1 MGQGAVTA
9 IVFGNVSSPGET
21 GRTSKSRL
29 INCILEQ
36 LQDGSTNHKRAPGLK
51 RFITSAGGNAHT
63 RGMIAANSNTLLVV
77 YNGKVESVSY
87 SAGATISSVGG
98 TLSGTDLVTLAR
110 NNAATP
116 DIVCVSPANGAF
128 TINAAGAVS
137 AYPDADVGAP
147 NSVCFG
153 DGYFFFTY
161 GDGSCIASG
170 LNSTSIN
177 VLDSIKAES
186 QSGPILRGVFYRGLL
201 FLFTPSTT
209 EVWQDTANPTGF
221 PFSRSAVIP
230 RGLMSANAVAGW
242 EDRFPA
248 QLMWVGPD
256 NIVYKMVGYEPVR
269 ISTHDVEH
277 DLQSLAD
284 KTEVRCFVAMNNGH
298 PFFYV
303 KSSEFTWAYDL
314 LTSTWQERH
323 SYGLTRWRGEQSCF
337 MWDDWVIGDE
347 LTGYGFRLDNRTYA
361 EDTSV
366 LVWDVTSQPAK
377 GFPNRYAVARADFDF
392 VAGMGVTGG
401 DPNQEGD
408 PQVMVSW
415 SDDGG
420 ATFNYPLMRRLGK
433 AGRYGERVTVLRA
446 GQATSYGRQWR
457 LQISDPVYVGLLG
470 GDMSAEARLP

>member
-1 MGQGAVTA
+1 MTA
-9 IVFGNVSSPGET
+9 IQFGSMSSPGET
-21 GRTSKSRL
+21 GRTSNSRL

-36 LQDGSTNHKRAPGLK
+36 LQDGTINHKRAPGMR
-51 RFITSAGGNAHT
+51 RFITSAGGNVHT

-77 YNGKVESVSY
+77 YDGRVESVSLSSGETH
-87 SAGATISSVGG
+87 SAVGG
-98 TLSGTDLVTLAR
+98 ALSGSDLVTMAR
-110 NNAATP
+110 NNAASP

-137 AYPDADVGAP
+137 PYPDANVGSP
-147 NSVCFG
+147 KSVCFG

-177 VLDSIKAES
+177 PLDSIKAES
-186 QSGPILRGVFYRGLL
+186 QSGPILRGVFHRGLL
-201 FLFTPSTT
+201 FLFTQSTI

-221 PFSRSAVIP
+221 PFSRSAVIQ
-230 RGLMSANAVAGW
+230 RGIMSANAVAGW

-256 NIVYKMVGYEPVR
+256 NIIYKMNGYEPSR

-277 DLQSLAD
+277 DLQALSD
-284 KTEVRCFVAMNNGH
+284 KSDVRCFVAMNNGH
-298 PFFYV
+298 PFFFV
-303 KSSEFTWAYDL
+303 KSSRFTWAYDL

-323 SYGLTRWRGEQSCF
+323 SYGLARWRGEQSCF
-337 MWDDWVIGDE
+337 MWDDWIIGDE
-347 LTGYGFRLDNRTYA
+347 LTGYGFRLDNSTYS
-361 EDTSV
+361 EDTDL

-392 VAGMGVTGG
+392 VTGMGVTGG
-401 DPNQEGD
+401 NPNTSADPK
-408 PQVMVSW
+408 VMVSW
-415 SDDGG
+415 SDNGG
-420 ATFNYPLMRRLGK
+420 VTFGFPLARKLGK
-433 AGRYGERVTVLRA
+433 SGEYNSRVTVLRA

-457 LQISDPVYVGLLG
+457 LQVSDPVYVGLLG
-470 GDMSAEARLP
+470 GDMQAAARLP

>member
-1 MGQGAVTA
+1 MGPRPVTA
-9 IVFGNVSSPGET
+9 IAFGSMSSPGEV
-21 GRTSKSRL
+21 GRTSSSRL

-36 LQDGSTNHKRAPGLK
+36 LQDGTINHKRAPGLK
-51 RFITSAGGNAHT
+51 RFITSAGGNVHT
-63 RGMIAANSNTLLVV
+63 RGMIAANSNTLIVV
-77 YNGKVESVSY
+77 YDDHVESVAY
-87 SAGATISSVGG
+87 SDGATVATAGG
-98 TLSGTDLVTLAR
+98 TLSGSDLVSMAR

-116 DIVCVSPANGAF
+116 DVVCVSPENGAF
-128 TINAAGAVS
+128 VIDATGAVS
-137 AYPDADVGAP
+137 LYPDPNVGAP
-147 NSVCFG
+147 KSVCFG

-161 GDGSCIASG
+161 GDGSCIASD
-170 LNSTSIN
+170 LNDTAIDPLN
-177 VLDSIKAES
+177 SIKAES
-186 QSGPILRGVFYRGLL
+186 QSGPILRGVFFKGLL
-201 FLFTPSTT
+201 FLFTQSTI

-221 PFSRSAVIP
+221 PFSRAAVIQ
-230 RGLMSANAVAGW
+230 RGLMAPNAVAGW

-256 NIVYKMVGYEPVR
+256 NIVYKMVGYEPTR
-269 ISTHDVEH
+269 LSTHDVEH
-277 DLQSLAD
+277 DLQKLAD
-284 KTEVRCFVAMNNGH
+284 KTDVRCFVAMNNGH

-323 SYGLTRWRGEQSCF
+323 SYGFTRWRGEQSVF

-347 LTGYGFRLDNRTYA
+347 LTGYGFRLDNMTYA

-401 DPNQEGD
+401 DPLQEGD

-420 ATFNYPLMRRLGK
+420 ATFNYPLMRKLGK